1 MNSNIISNR
10 YKKYF
15 SKSAFRVGTAL
26 VLPVAVMIGCADS
39 EDVALENTGATI
51 TPMQSVFATESD
63 LVLAVAQRDTA
74 AAPELIADNA
84 RGDVTPASAT
94 VSVAPES
101 DRILYFATN
110 DDKVASDDLSR
121 LGQYAEYLTQHP
133 QVMVQI
139 NGHADERGTLEHNAE
154 LSARRAQQVASAL
167 ESFGV
172 PRSQIQTAGYG
183 EERPAVD
190 ALQWDKNRRVELEYI
205 DNFKVSA
212 R

>member
-1 MNSNIISNR
+1 MNI
-10 YKKYF
+10 KYF

-39 EDVALENTGATI
+39 DDVALENTVSTI
-51 TPMQSVFATESD
+51 TPMQSVFAEESG
-63 LVLAVAQRDTA
+63 LVRAVAQQDATA
-74 AAPELIADNA
+74 ALVADSV
-84 RGDVTPASAT
+84 RGDATPVAEIVTVAS
-94 VSVAPES
+94 EM

-110 DDKVASDDLSR
+110 DDKVASNDLSR
-121 LGQYAEYLTQHP
+121 LSQYAEFLTQHP
-133 QVMVQI
+133 QVIVQV
-139 NGHADERGTLEHNAE
+139 NGHADERGTRAHNAE
-154 LSARRAQQVASAL
+154 LSSRRAQQVASAL

-183 EERPAVD
+183 EERPATD
-190 ALQWDKNRRVELEYI
+190 ALSWDKNRRVELEYI